1 MKQFYILFFILFC
14 ALSMLQ
20 SQMMKQGDPDVV
32 VDYVTEI
39 NNIETRRYT
48 GLIVSPARVQLVSR
62 VAGDLIK
69 VGFKEGDFVK
79 KGQLLYQLDPIRYK
93 ATVKS
98 VEAQIAESK
107 AKLDYATAT
116 YERSFNLF
124 KKQTS
129 SQNEVDNTKSDM
141 EACKAALDAREATLI
156 TAQDDLKNTKIIAPI
171 SGYIGITNY
180 TVGNYLT
187 PNSGVLATIIQTD
200 PVRVR
205 FSMSNRDF
213 LSLFNNLDNLKKMSE
228 IKVQLADDS
237 YYDQPGEVELINNE
251 ANARTDTIQ
260 IYVKFSNPQKRLII
274 GSTVTVTLTSK
285 QTKLFP
291 AVPISAIMYDSKG
304 TPYVYSIDNNNMVSR
319 KEVITGAFNGEFQII
334 RKGLE
339 KGELIIVDGN
349 HKAMPNIKINPHF
362 KNQPK
367 GK

>member
-1 MKQFYILFFILFC
+1 MKQFYIFFLILFC
-14 ALSMLQ
+14 ALSTIQ
-20 SQMMKQGDPDVV
+20 AQMGGAPDVV
-32 VDYVTEI
+32 VDYVTET
-39 NNIETRRYT
+39 NNIETRHYT
-48 GLIVSPARVQLVSR
+48 GLIVSPSRVQLVSR

-79 KGQLLYQLDPIRYK
+79 KGQLLYQLDPVRYK

-98 VEAQIAESK
+98 VEAQIAECK

-187 PNSGVLATIIQTD
+187 LNSGTLATIIQTD

-213 LSLFNNLDNLKKMSE
+213 LSLFNNLENLKTTAE

-237 YYDQPGEVELINNE
+237 YYELPGEVELINNE
-251 ANARTDTIQ
+251 ANAKTDSIQ
-260 IYVKFSNPQKRLII
+260 IYVKFANPNKRLII

-285 QTKLFP
+285 QQKIYP
-291 AVPISAIMYDSKG
+291 AIQTTAIMYDAKG
-304 TPYVYSIDNNNMVSR
+304 TPYVYGLDEHNTVIR
-319 KEVITGAFNGEFQII
+319 KEVIPGSFNGELQII
-334 RKGLE
+334 KKGLK
-339 KGELIIVDGN
+339 KGEVVIIDGN
-349 HKAMPNIKINPHF
+349 HKAILGRPITPHF